1 MADRRASFDDAPLGD
16 APLDEVEAAVQEA
29 LAGGREEHLRVLGYG
44 EITLVVG
51 WPTDAPRWACKRLP
65 RFATPADAEG
75 YRASFDRYLG
85 VLRDRGVEPVAT
97 ELRTVDA
104 PGPAVGSLRGP
115 VAYVV
120 QPVLPSSSL
129 APEVLRHADPEQAD
143 ELLRGVV
150 AAVGPVVDERTGFD
164 GQLSNWAV
172 VDGELRYLAVSTPM
186 LFDERGRLELDLD
199 LFLAAYP
206 WSLRAPI
213 KRFVAPGVLGAYRDE
228 RHVLVDLLGNLLKER
243 LGHRIPEALAVVN
256 EHVQPAVTE
265 DEVRSY
271 YRSDARL
278 WEVLLRLR
286 RADRWWQRTV
296 RRRDYPFL
304 LPGRIER

>member
-1 MADRRASFDDAPLGD
+1 MTRILRLLAIAT
-16 APLDEVEAAVQEA
+16 VTAAVA
-29 LAGGREEHLRVLGYG
+29 SAGVWGWKSWKSRARTSIATGPHLKLCPGETGCRLIHDIAGVLPPGD
-44 EITLVVG
+44 V
-51 WPTDAPRWACKRLP
+51 P
-65 RFATPADAEG
+65 RFEQ
-75 YRASFDRYLG
+75 YLG
-85 VLRDRGVEPVAT
+85 LLRQRGVEPVAT
-97 ELRTVDA
+97 ELRVVE
-104 PGPAVGSLRGP
+104 GPASAAGSSAAPAAPTGP

-129 APEVLRHADPEQAD
+129 APEVLRRAGPEEAA
-143 ELLRGVV
+143 EVVRGVV
-150 AAVGPVVDERTGFD
+150 EAVGPVVDERTGFD

-172 VDGELRYLAVSTPM
+172 VDGELRYLDVSTPM
-186 LFDERGRLELDLD
+186 RFDGQGRLELDLD

-206 WSLRAPI
+206 WLLRAPI

-256 EHVQPAVTE
+256 EHVQPTVTE

>member
-1 MADRRASFDDAPLGD
+1 MQA
-16 APLDEVEAAVQEA
+16 A
-29 LAGGREEHLRVLGYG
+29 LAGGSEEHLRVLGYG
-44 EITLVVG
+44 EITLVIG
-51 WPTDAPRWACKRLP
+51 WPTDEPHWACKRLP
-65 RFATPADAEG
+65 RFASGADV
-75 YRASFDRYLG
+75 DRYRTAFEQYLG
-85 VLRDRGVEPVAT
+85 LLRRRGVEPVAT
-97 ELRTVDA
+97 ELRAVE
-104 PGPAVGSLRGP
+104 GPASAAGSSAAPAAPTGP

-129 APEVLRHADPEQAD
+129 APEVLRRAGPEEAA
-143 ELLRGVV
+143 EVVRGVV
-150 AAVGPVVDERTGFD
+150 EAVGPVVDERTGFD

-172 VDGELRYLAVSTPM
+172 VDGELRYLDVSTPM

-206 WSLRAPI
+206 WLLRGPI
-213 KRFVAPGVLGAYRDE
+213 KRFVAPGVLGAYREE
-228 RHVLVDLLGNLLKER
+228 RHVLVDLLGNLVKER
-243 LGHRIPEALAVVN
+243 LDDRIAEVLAVVN
-256 EHVQPAVTE
+256 EHVQPVVTE
-265 DEVRSY
+265 DEVRRY

-296 RRRDYPFL
+296 RRRGYPFL